1 MGTREYSLSD
11 LRATLDVGAD
21 PALRRLALRIDNLG
35 VRDWQ
40 IWAER
45 DEPPLLDQLPD
56 DWRAAVIDLGELES
70 APERSAVSASILA
83 GLWGKRHS
91 REPVLTVIDEAHN
104 VCPQEP
110 TDHNQALAVEQAIN
124 IAAEGRKYGLYLL
137 LATQRPQKL
146 HVNVL
151 SQCENLVLMRLNSL
165 ADIEHL
171 ATVSSHVPRPLIR
184 QAAGFELGE
193 GLVAGRVTP
202 CPMLFRSGGRR
213 FPEGRR

>member
-1 MGTREYSLSD
+1 MV
-11 LRATLDVGAD
+11 RA
-21 PALRRLALRIDNLG
+21 
-35 VRDWQ
+35 VRP
-40 IWAER
+40 R
-45 DEPPLLDQLPD
+45 VSPS
-56 DWRAAVIDLGELES
+56 S
-70 APERSAVSASILA
+70 ALA

-171 ATVSSHVPRPLIR
+171 ATVFSHVPRPLIR

-213 FPEGRR
+213 FPEGGGDVPTNWARRATA